1 MSEAVPPPRRSVF
14 PVVIGVALTCA
25 FLVLLAY
32 LGQRRGGQQRVVPL
46 LTIVSPRTGAAV
58 DSPLIVRFS
67 ASPDVSLLT
76 TGWGFE
82 RLHLHA
88 WIDSVAY
95 MPAAGDIRA
104 GEDATHTWT
113 IVAARRGHRHVQLG
127 WADAAHRELATGRS
141 DTVEIVVQ

>member
-1 MSEAVPPPRRSVF
+1 MPEAVPPPRRSVL
-14 PVVIGVALTCA
+14 PVVIGIALTCA

-32 LGQRRGGQQRVVPL
+32 LGQWRSGQQNVVPH

-67 ASPDVSLLT
+67 ASPDVALLP

-88 WIDSVAY
+88 WIDGVAY
-95 MPAAGDIRA
+95 MPATSDIRTA
-104 GEDATHTWT
+104 DSAMHTWT
-113 IVAARRGHRHVQLG
+113 IPAARRGHRHVQLG
-127 WADAAHRELATGRS
+127 WADAVHRELSIGRS
-141 DTVEIVVQ
+141 DSLEILVR